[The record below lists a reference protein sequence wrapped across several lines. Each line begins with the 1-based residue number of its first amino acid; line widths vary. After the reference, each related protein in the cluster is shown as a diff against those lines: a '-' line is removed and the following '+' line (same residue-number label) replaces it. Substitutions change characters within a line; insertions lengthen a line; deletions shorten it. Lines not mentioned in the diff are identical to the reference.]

1 MFRSIKI
8 ENFRGIR
15 TSEIDD
21 LSQVNLFF
29 GKNNCGK
36 SSVLEALF
44 LVAGQSNPILPFN
57 VNGFR
62 GLTSFSEQDLAIDFY
77 NLVEGKI
84 SIAVDDEVPRSLEI
98 TAFHSKNND
107 ISLSDMG
114 APGSQIPTASYGL
127 RLNYKLGD
135 TSYSSHLLVSKK
147 EDDNNGKI
155 TIDKRYKESL
165 YAEYLPSSF
174 MQIAVAEKFAQ
185 VVADK
190 QEQQIVNILRAI
202 EPKIND
208 MQLVGNNLLVDV
220 GLERR
225 LPPNVMGDGVRKLVS
240 VILSIY
246 RCRNGIL
253 LVDEIDNGFHYSVMS
268 QMWKAVFMSA
278 AINNTQVFITTHNIE
293 SMKEM
298 IAMLSSE
305 DNTSYRNMLSAYK
318 LIKDKSDQVTG
329 IKYKYEQIEYSIGQE
344 MEIR

>member
-107 ISLSDMG
+107 ISLSKTQAG
-114 APGSQIPTASYGL
+114 HVTRVQA
-127 RLNYKLGD
+127 RR
-135 TSYSSHLLVSKK
+135 H
-147 EDDNNGKI
+147 
-155 TIDKRYKESL
+155 
-165 YAEYLPSSF
+165 
-174 MQIAVAEKFAQ
+174 
-185 VVADK
+185 
-190 QEQQIVNILRAI
+190 IVFFTFTCI
-202 EPKIND
+202 
-208 MQLVGNNLLVDV
+208 Q
-220 GLERR
+220 ERR
-225 LPPNVMGDGVRKLVS
+225 R
-240 VILSIY
+240 
-246 RCRNGIL
+246 
-253 LVDEIDNGFHYSVMS
+253 
-268 QMWKAVFMSA
+268 
-278 AINNTQVFITTHNIE
+278 
-293 SMKEM
+293 
-298 IAMLSSE
+298 
-305 DNTSYRNMLSAYK
+305 
-318 LIKDKSDQVTG
+318 
-329 IKYKYEQIEYSIGQE
+329 
-344 MEIR
+344 